1 MLYIATLSK
10 PIDHLIMTDKGQAE
24 NELLMGPL
32 FKPLYKTNADS
43 FSKKFEVDTSKK
55 ASWFRFQ
62 AVC

>member
-43 FSKKFEVDTSKK
+43 FSKKFEVDTSKR
-55 ASWFRFQ
+55 AS
-62 AVC
+62 